1 MKSQQQDGC
10 QAADPLGDLHNELTP
25 RPCDSRAGHFKELC
39 LVPCFP
45 FLFLCLIF
53 NTVTKRGREGG
64 REGRREGGLEG
75 GSFLS
80 YSNQSV
86 KRRKWSGSEHK

>member
-39 LVPCFP
+39 SVPCFP
-45 FLFLCLIF
+45 FPFLCLIF

-64 REGRREGGLEG
+64 KEGWREGAFSATVIKVLKGGNGL
-75 GSFLS
+75 
-80 YSNQSV
+80 
-86 KRRKWSGSEHK
+86 GSEHK